1 MSRGAQYATNADG
14 LLIAYMTVGEGD
26 PLVWIPHHFVSNVE
40 LEWDFPQCH
49 VYRELSR
56 RCMVVRFDCRG
67 LGLSQRDGVED
78 VSLEAR
84 LVDFDAVV
92 AKLGLGR
99 FALAGAQGGGNLA
112 VAYAAR
118 HPDRVSRLVLLN
130 WSPTFG
136 DERDRAR
143 MASLR
148 ELLQRDWEV
157 FTENI
162 GGATFGF
169 NSPYARGYGRLVRAS
184 ISQEMALRYG
194 SELLEEDCT
203 PLLPLVQAETLVL
216 RSEKSAYSAADAAR
230 RVSATIANSRLREF
244 EGEITDHID
253 RMVSA
258 IAGFL
263 GLPDPD
269 PTTPAEFRAAERA
282 ESAPSATPLTA
293 RELDVLVL
301 VVKGRSNR
309 EIAEELVLSPRTVER
324 HLENLYRKTHTRN
337 RAEAAAYAVAN
348 GVV

>member
-1 MSRGAQYATNADG
+1 
-14 LLIAYMTVGEGD
+14 
-26 PLVWIPHHFVSNVE
+26 
-40 LEWDFPQCH
+40 
-49 VYRELSR
+49 
-56 RCMVVRFDCRG
+56 
-67 LGLSQRDGVED
+67 
-78 VSLEAR
+78 
-84 LVDFDAVV
+84 
-92 AKLGLGR
+92 
-99 FALAGAQGGGNLA
+99 
-112 VAYAAR
+112 
-118 HPDRVSRLVLLN
+118 
-130 WSPTFG
+130 
-136 DERDRAR
+136 

-253 RMVSA
+253 RMVTA
-258 IAGFL
+258 VADFL
-263 GLPDPD
+263 GLPEPH
-269 PTTPAEFRAAERA
+269 TAGTPPEARVLERA
-282 ESAPSATPLTA
+282 EHPPSAAPLTA

-324 HLENLYRKTHTRN
+324 HLENLYRKTNTRN